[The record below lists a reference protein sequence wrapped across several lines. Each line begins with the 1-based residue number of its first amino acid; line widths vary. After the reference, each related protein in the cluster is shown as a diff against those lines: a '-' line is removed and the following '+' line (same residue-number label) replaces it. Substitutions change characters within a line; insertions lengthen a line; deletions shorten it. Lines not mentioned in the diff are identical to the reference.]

1 MTGGGR
7 GPGTMGAVAS
17 ERTAPGVDPGAPD
30 PTALD
35 PAADAASRRRARIW
49 VWILL
54 GMVAIAIAVVSMI
67 GRERETSVK
76 PAPKAFCKA
85 AKAYEKELDTQ
96 AEDNEVDIAAQVE
109 LVQAIADT
117 APKDVKADAD
127 LFLSQMEKLRD
138 APNAAAR
145 AKLQDDPDVKQAVDA
160 VNRRWSQGCDVFKRD
175 SPL

>member
-1 MTGGGR
+1 MVGR
-7 GPGTMGAVAS
+7 APGTGTMAGVARD
-17 ERTAPGVDPGAPD
+17 RTPPVSD

-35 PAADAASRRRARIW
+35 PEADQASRRRARIW
-49 VWILL
+49 VWTLL
-54 GMVAIAIAVVSMI
+54 GLVAVAIAVVSMI

-96 AEDNEVDIAAQVE
+96 AESQTSDIAAQVE

-117 APKDVKADAD
+117 APKDIRADAA
-127 LFLSQMEKLRD
+127 LFLSQMEQLRD

-145 AKLQDDPDVKQAVDA
+145 AALQDDPDVKEAVDN